1 MNLTTAPTGGGRR
14 TVRRAAALTSTLL
27 LAAGGL
33 TVGVA
38 FPASA
43 APTSFPAT
51 NVPAQVGPNGG
62 TVTDLA
68 VPVTGIGGRPGDI
81 SVSLTMSHSWV
92 GDLSAQLIAPGG
104 VASAPLFTRAGGS
117 SDLGGTYVF
126 TDDTQGDFS
135 IARAA
140 SPATSG
146 VFRASSDGAPVSL
159 DAAFANAPSDGTWTI
174 RIIDNANADQGTV
187 SSASLSLERAVSA
200 APSVVVDGGP
210 ADGATVT
217 SAPTY
222 TFYVP
227 EQGSTTKECRVDEG
241 AWVDCTSPYTV
252 EISELEDGPHTVD
265 FRARAESGLQGQPVR
280 RTFVLDAVPDE
291 PADTTAPVVTISS
304 GPAEGASVESAPT
317 FTFTSADDD
326 VAGYECSVDGAAFAA
341 CTSPVTLGTEPG
353 AHTFAV
359 RATDESGNTGTA
371 VTRSFTQR
379 DLACE
384 EATAT
389 LAEAKADL
397 REAKARFARAKES
410 GIKTRIERTRA
421 LRNEARAERNE
432 ALAQVEQEC

>member
-14 TVRRAAALTSTLL
+14 TVRRAAALASTLL

-33 TVGVA
+33 AVSA
-38 FPASA
+38 AAPASA

-51 NVPAQVGPNGG
+51 SGVPAFIGDYTTSNAGIPVSSATSSAITAQITLNHSCVA
-62 TVTDLA
+62 DL
-68 VPVTGIGGRPGDI
+68 VI
-81 SVSLTMSHSWV
+81 S
-92 GDLSAQLIAPGG
+92 LIAPDGTTAVLADENRTCRG
-104 VASAPLFTRAGGS
+104 LNGTYTFSDSGADSFLSAPTTSSYEIPGGQ
-117 SDLGGTYVF
+117 Y
-126 TDDTQGDFS
+126 
-135 IARAA
+135 
-140 SPATSG
+140 
-146 VFRASSDGAPVSL
+146 RASNSRGVVDLAQ
-159 DAAFANAPSDGTWTI
+159 AFAGVDPDGQWTI
-174 RIIDNANADQGTV
+174 RVADEAGLDTGTL
-187 SSASLSLERAVSA
+187 SSASLTFGTDMTD
-200 APSVVVDGGP
+200 APTVVVDGGP

-252 EISELEDGPHTVD
+252 DISELEDGPHTVD
-265 FRARAESGLQGQPVR
+265 FRARAESGLQGQSVR

-304 GPAEGASVESAPT
+304 GPTDGASVESAPT

-341 CTSPVTLGTEPG
+341 CTSPVTLTTEPG

-410 GIKTRIERTRA
+410 GNKTRIERTRA

>member
-1 MNLTTAPTGGGRR
+1 MTAASISFGDGLSDAPT
-14 TVRRAAALTSTLL
+14 
-27 LAAGGL
+27 
-33 TVGVA
+33 
-38 FPASA
+38 
-43 APTSFPAT
+43 
-51 NVPAQVGPNGG
+51 
-62 TVTDLA
+62 
-68 VPVTGIGGRPGDI
+68 
-81 SVSLTMSHSWV
+81 
-92 GDLSAQLIAPGG
+92 
-104 VASAPLFTRAGGS
+104 
-117 SDLGGTYVF
+117 
-126 TDDTQGDFS
+126 
-135 IARAA
+135 
-140 SPATSG
+140 
-146 VFRASSDGAPVSL
+146 
-159 DAAFANAPSDGTWTI
+159 
-174 RIIDNANADQGTV
+174 
-187 SSASLSLERAVSA
+187 
-200 APSVVVDGGP
+200 VVVDGGT

-252 EISELEDGPHTVD
+252 DISELEDGPHTVD
-265 FRARAESGLQGQPVR
+265 FRARAESGLQGQSVR

-304 GPAEGASVESAPT
+304 GPADGASVESAPT

-341 CTSPVTLGTEPG
+341 CTSPVALSTDPG

-359 RATDESGNTGTA
+359 RAIDESGNTGTA

-410 GIKTRIERTRA
+410 GNKTRIERTRA
-421 LRNEARAERNE
+421 LRNEARADRNE